1 MPMQPVIQLFHLSKL
16 YQITDQQIDALR
28 GIDLTILPGEFV
40 TIVGQSG
47 SGKSTLMNILGCLDV
62 PTSGKYLL
70 RGQDTGKMDDRQL
83 SLIRNR
89 EIGFIFQG
97 FNLIP
102 SLDALENVELPL
114 IYRGIRERE
123 RKALCTKA
131 LIRVGLKN
139 RIHHRPSEMSGGQQ
153 QRVAIARA
161 IAASPSLIL
170 ADEPTG
176 NLDRNSSREV
186 LSLLD
191 ELHQAGSTI
200 VLITHDDSIAASA
213 KRCIRI
219 EDGKIVSDILSRQ
232 SKCAAG

>member
-1 MPMQPVIQLFHLSKL
+1 MQPVIQLFHLSKL

-62 PTSGKYLL
+62 PTSGQYLL

>member
-1 MPMQPVIQLFHLSKL
+1 MQPVIKLCHLSKF

-28 GIDLTILPGEFV
+28 GIDLTIYPGEYV

-70 RGQDTGKMDDRQL
+70 RGKDTAKMDDRQL
-83 SLIRNR
+83 SFIRNR

-102 SLDALENVELPL
+102 TLDALENVELPL
-114 IYRGIRERE
+114 VYRGIHEQE

-131 LIRVGLKN
+131 LIRVGLQN
-139 RIHHRPSEMSGGQQ
+139 RIHHRPNEMSGGQQ

-176 NLDRNSSREV
+176 NLDRKSSREV
-186 LSLLD
+186 LSLLE
-191 ELHQAGSTI
+191 ELHQSGSTI
-200 VLITHDDSIAASA
+200 VLITHDDAIAASA
-213 KRCIRI
+213 KRCIRV
-219 EDGKIVSDILSRQ
+219 EEGKIVSDNRSGKNQ
-232 SKCAAG
+232 SAAG

>member
-1 MPMQPVIQLFHLSKL
+1 MQPVIQLFHLSKL

-219 EDGKIVSDILSRQ
+219 EDGKIVSDIRSRQ

>member
-1 MPMQPVIQLFHLSKL
+1 MQPVIQLFHLSKL

-153 QRVAIARA
+153 QRVAL
-161 IAASPSLIL
+161 ASPAKVLL

>member
-1 MPMQPVIQLFHLSKL
+1 MQPVIQLFHLSKL